1 MLLMEVPEHTIG
13 KRCAQLV
20 LIDQKAD
27 YNTPWLHSMGV
38 HSAAPVVQ
46 FSELASVCT
55 PML

>member
-38 HSAAPVVQ
+38 Q
-46 FSELASVCT
+46 TEASS
-55 PML
+55 LN